1 MLFSESALHLHLG
14 VRYRARCRHLV
25 CREAKVCLVRAVDA
39 DDYVVRLRQLDDF
52 PDERLSL
59 LARHDCALGNGRSCG
74 LDEALRLPRRTTRA
88 AHAFLPVLMTLM
100 LRKRLGTHP

>member
-14 VRYRARCRHLV
+14 VRYRARRRHLV

-39 DDYVVRLRQLDDF
+39 DDYIVGLRQLYHS
-52 PDERLSL
+52 PNERLRL
-59 LARHDCALGNGRSCG
+59 LARHDCALGNGRGCC
-74 LDEALRLPRRTTRA
+74 LDEPLRLPRGTTRA